1 MSNKNKNKND
11 IPEKID
17 RAVDESDSVFDII
30 FNLDDGTYTTMSHE
44 ETAGAAEAFAEEAV
58 NEATDAVEETRE
70 QIEEKAVELAEKA
83 REAEEAAGKEVE
95 KAEEAVSEAAEDVN
109 DAVAEGAAVA
119 AGIAAAAEIPDE
131 NDFAALEGF
140 EDDIEGEDILSEAG
154 EELKE
159 RLDEGEKLAEE
170 AAEEAEK
177 SVEAA
182 KDATEAAAGTVAEA
196 IDEGAKSA
204 EEQAEKINKEAEE
217 EIREAGAEA
226 FKVRD
231 EADEKIASLN
241 GRMREIAS
249 EANDKPQ
256 KSTVKGLALGGMLV
270 ISEDE
275 QNVGEDDAADEFRE
289 MSENVTESD
298 DSVRAEKI
306 KDLAENG
313 DGKKDN
319 VATKLR
325 GILGLSGTEGGG
337 KTLLG
342 MNYAMWSMIIL
353 LVFVFDAVLMNFV
366 LHKVIYP
373 IVSNVMT
380 ASGAASLKLDSYE
393 TLYTGISYGIAF
405 LIGGLVLFLIA
416 KIAQML
422 MEEVETSNPGNLIKI
437 VLFGLMIIFGIG
449 GLIAMLVT
457 HKGLFSLAAYR
468 WICPFMGYAG
478 GLLFFL
484 FSEIGKK
491 KK

>member
-1 MSNKNKNKND
+1 MNNKNKNKND

-17 RAVDESDSVFDII
+17 RAVDDSDSVFDII
-30 FNLDDGTYTTMSHE
+30 FNLDDGTYTTTSRE
-44 ETAGAAEAFAEEAV
+44 EEDAAAAAFAENIESAAV
-58 NEATDAVEETRE
+58 DAAEETRE
-70 QIEEKAVELAEKA
+70 QVEDKAGEIAEELS
-83 REAEEAAGKEVE
+83 EAEETVR
-95 KAEEAVSEAAEDVN
+95 EEAVEAVSD
-109 DAVAEGAAVA
+109 VAETGAAVEAGA
-119 AGIAAAAEIPDE
+119 AAVASEIAAEITDDT
-131 NDFAALEGF
+131 DFTELEGF
-140 EDDIEGEDILSEAG
+140 EDDIEGEEILSDAG
-154 EELKE
+154 EELSE
-159 RLDEGEKLAEE
+159 TLSDSSDLVESAAGE
-170 AAEEAEK
+170 AAETVDEIANDAEEIV
-177 SVEAA
+177 SDAGETVE
-182 KDATEAAAGTVAEA
+182 
-196 IDEGAKSA
+196 EGVKSA
-204 EEQAEKINKEAEE
+204 GEKAEQIEKAAED

-231 EADEKIASLN
+231 EADQQIASLN
-241 GRMREIAS
+241 GRMREISS
-249 EANDKPQ
+249 EENDRPQ
-256 KSTVKGLALGGMLV
+256 KSTVKGLAMGGMLV

-275 QNVGEDDAADEFRE
+275 EENGEEEAADEFAE
-289 MSENVTESD
+289 MRENVTDANDTVRSD
-298 DSVRAEKI
+298 KI
-306 KDLAENG
+306 KNLAG
-313 DGKKDN
+313 DPDMNRNDN
-319 VATKLR
+319 VASKLR

-380 ASGAASLKLDSYE
+380 ASGAASLQLDSYE

-405 LIGGLVLFLIA
+405 LVGGLVLFLIS

-422 MEEVETSNPGNLIKI
+422 MEEVETSNPGNLIKF

-468 WICPFMGYAG
+468 WLCPFMGYAG

>member
-11 IPEKID
+11 IPERID

-30 FNLDDGTYTTMSHE
+30 FNLDDGTYTTTSREDEDMPV
-44 ETAGAAEAFAEEAV
+44 AAFAENIENAAVEA
-58 NEATDAVEETRE
+58 AEETRE
-70 QIEEKAVELAEKA
+70 QVEDKAGEIAEELS
-83 REAEEAAGKEVE
+83 EAEETVR
-95 KAEEAVSEAAEDVN
+95 EEAGEVASD
-109 DAVAEGAAVA
+109 VAETGTAVETGAAAVA
-119 AGIAAAAEIPDE
+119 SEIAAEITDDT
-131 NDFAALEGF
+131 DFTELEGF
-140 EDDIEGEDILSEAG
+140 EDDIEDEEILSTAG
-154 EELKE
+154 EELSE
-159 RLDEGEKLAEE
+159 TLNDGAETVESAAGAAAETAEE
-170 AAEEAEK
+170 IVGDAGETVEEG
-177 SVEAA
+177 V
-182 KDATEAAAGTVAEA
+182 
-196 IDEGAKSA
+196 KSA
-204 EEQAEKINKEAEE
+204 EEKAEQIEKAAED

-231 EADEKIASLN
+231 EADQQIASLN
-241 GRMREIAS
+241 GRMREISS
-249 EANDKPQ
+249 EENDRPQ
-256 KSTVKGLALGGMLV
+256 KSTVKGLAMGGMLV

-275 QNVGEDDAADEFRE
+275 EENGEEEVADEFAE
-289 MSENVTESD
+289 MRENVTDANDTVRSD
-298 DSVRAEKI
+298 KI
-306 KDLAENG
+306 KNLAG
-313 DGKKDN
+313 DPDMNRNDN
-319 VATKLR
+319 VASKLR

-405 LIGGLVLFLIA
+405 LVGGLVLFLIS

-422 MEEVETSNPGNLIKI
+422 MEEVETANPGNLIKF

-468 WICPFMGYAG
+468 WLCPFMGYAG